1 MSKGKRGSK
10 IEDAESIGKTLQERK
25 SSGPTEADYKRMYDQ
40 VQAGHLTQ
48 RQAAV
53 ELGTSKGDIWR
64 HFQELEKSE
73 TGSGAKGKAPKAESP
88 SLDVQSPPQVQ
99 EHASLVKS
107 PTLPKIEIGIQYL
120 PIERLDNTRYQP
132 RAIIKAPADLIL
144 DMKIRGGNIYPV
156 LVQASTGA
164 VMDGHRRV
172 DAIMRINAEHPKKP
186 LLLVKCDVQDLTDQ
200 EAALLAYQANILSSP
215 LSEGERD
222 KWIYSLMGVYNL
234 STKQICDETGLSEST
249 LSNIRRAFEKTTD
262 AVKERLESGKIS
274 TGVAIALASLEPA
287 QQTRLAKKTESKQ
300 LSVQAVKDEAS
311 EIRGRTE
318 ARKKIHQHLYD
329 MKPRLVGTIEMEDR
343 EKWREKVLKD
353 TFGTPYSHHESG
365 HLVTLGDV
373 AAAEKM
379 LGITVTEKK
388 VAIALCKTCVFEQ
401 DKKCEFGHKMPR
413 SACEHHLL
421 SQFPN
426 SSYKPPVKCPICG
439 GWTMD
444 AVLKGEKVEIDR
456 YTHEACIL
464 ARIIE
469 KGGLSGVCTEC
480 SHACRTARS
489 VIRESYEPGI
499 ARVGAIT
506 KRATVTECS
515 EMKPK
520 TDIAALNARA
530 EQRVMEAIAKFHRD
544 DKTIAENHQIEHARE
559 VVERSDLAKQV
570 AKATAPEPEPA
581 KGTVEAGAMRP
592 RSPAEF
598 RESAAPKSEAPA

>member
-1 MSKGKRGSK
+1 MSKGKRGPK
-10 IEDAESIGKTLQERK
+10 IEEAESIGKALQERK
-25 SSGPTEADYKRMYDQ
+25 SSAPTEADYRRMYEQ

-53 ELGTSKGDIWR
+53 ELRTSKGDIYR
-64 HFQELEKSE
+64 KFKELEKSE
-73 TGSGAKGKAPKAESP
+73 TGSGAKVKAQK
-88 SLDVQSPPQVQ
+88 
-99 EHASLVKS
+99 VKS
-107 PTLPKIEIGIQYL
+107 PRLDVEPLTQGQERPQEGESATLPKIEIGIQYIA
-120 PIERLDNTRYQP
+120 PEKLDNIRYQP

-144 DMKIRGGNIYPV
+144 DIKIRGGNIYPV

-172 DAIMRINAEHPKKP
+172 DAIAKINAGQKEK
-186 LLLVKCDVQDLTDQ
+186 LQVKCDVQELDDKQ
-200 EAALLAYQANILSSP
+200 AALLAYQANVLSSP

-222 KWIYSLMGVYNL
+222 RWIYSLL
-234 STKQICDETGLSEST
+234 SQYGLTVKEVCDQTGLT
-249 LSNIRRAFEKTTD
+249 DTTVNNIRRAFEKTTD

-353 TFGTPYSHHESG
+353 TFGTPYSHRESG

-388 VAIALCKTCVFEQ
+388 VAVALCESCTFQ
-401 DKKCEFGHKMPR
+401 DEKKCAHGHKMPR
-413 SACEHHLL
+413 HVCE
-421 SQFPN
+421 
-426 SSYKPPVKCPICG
+426 SYLRETSGWHQPAKCPICG
-439 GWTMD
+439 GWTGRD
-444 AVLKGEKVEIDR
+444 VALKGEKVPMHMS
-456 YTHEACIL
+456 THNACL
-464 ARIIE
+464 QADLVTQ
-469 KGGLSGVCTEC
+469 GALSGVCMEC
-480 SHACRTARS
+480 SNYCQTARS
-489 VIRESYEPGI
+489 VTKERYDSDRLGKVIK
-499 ARVGAIT
+499 RVN
-506 KRATVTECS
+506 VTECS
-515 EMKPK
+515 EAEPK
-520 TDIAALNARA
+520 IDIAALNARGK
-530 EQRVMEAIAKFHRD
+530 ERVEAAIAKAHKD

-570 AKATAPEPEPA
+570 AKATAPEPAMPKA
-581 KGTVEAGAMRP
+581 EADA
-592 RSPAEF
+592 
-598 RESAAPKSEAPA
+598 